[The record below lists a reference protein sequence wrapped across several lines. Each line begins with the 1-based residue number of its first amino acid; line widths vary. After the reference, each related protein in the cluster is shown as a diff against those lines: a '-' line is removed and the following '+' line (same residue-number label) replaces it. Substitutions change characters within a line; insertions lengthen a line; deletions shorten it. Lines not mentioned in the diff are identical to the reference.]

1 MHPRMKQIYSWSLTV
16 GVAPGVVSSLVE
28 DLIDAVDL
36 SESAS
41 SAEASR
47 NYWESYIANGSS
59 HCTTLDI
66 PGVLAPRI
74 LRTALVLLLKQQI
87 KGNRTRKNAGN
98 SDKVSRAYGRPAARG
113 EMKQIR
119 HFQHL
124 QK

>member
-66 PGVLAPRI
+66 PGVLTP
-74 LRTALVLLLKQQI
+74 
-87 KGNRTRKNAGN
+87 
-98 SDKVSRAYGRPAARG
+98 
-113 EMKQIR
+113 
-119 HFQHL
+119 
-124 QK
+124 